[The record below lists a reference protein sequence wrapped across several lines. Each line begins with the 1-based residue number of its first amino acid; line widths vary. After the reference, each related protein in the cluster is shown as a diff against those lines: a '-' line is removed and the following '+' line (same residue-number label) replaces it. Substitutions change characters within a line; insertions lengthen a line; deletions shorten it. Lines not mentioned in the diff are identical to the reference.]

1 MQSDL
6 TIWNDFRDGK
16 SYALS
21 YIYCRNVELLYQ
33 YGRKFS
39 RNDALIKD
47 TIQDVFYQLIRTRA
61 GLGET
66 NNIRF
71 YLMSAFKHSILRSI
85 HREKHK
91 EVKEGEEIPYE
102 LSITYSYEDELIGEE
117 TDYNKVQL
125 IRKVLVTISPK
136 QREILYYRYS
146 CDYSYDE
153 ICKLM
158 SIKYDTA
165 RKMVFRA
172 LKSLR
177 EHLEPAD
184 LIFLFLLKKKSR

>member
-1 MQSDL
+1 MLSDS
-6 TIWNDFRDGK
+6 TIWNDFREGK

-21 YIYCRNVELLYQ
+21 YIYCRNVELMFH

-39 RNDALIKD
+39 PDEALIKD
-47 TIQDVFYQLIRTRA
+47 TIQEIFYRLIRTRTS
-61 GLGET
+61 LGET
-66 NNIRF
+66 DNILF
-71 YLMSAFKHSILRSI
+71 YLMAAFKHEIIRSI
-85 HREKHK
+85 DSEKHF
-91 EVKEGEEIPYE
+91 EVSNAENNSYE
-102 LSITYSYEDELIGEE
+102 LSITYSYEDELIGKE
-117 TDYNKVQL
+117 TDQNRVQV
-125 IRKVLVTISPK
+125 IRRVLSTITPK

-146 CDYSYDE
+146 CDYSYVE

-158 SIKYDTA
+158 SIKYDSA

-184 LIFLFLLKKKSR
+184 MIFLFLLKK

>member
-6 TIWNDFRDGK
+6 TIWNDFREGK

-33 YGRKFS
+33 YGRKFT
-39 RNDALIKD
+39 RDDALIKD
-47 TIQDVFYQLIRTRA
+47 TIQEVFCNLIQARTA
-61 GLGET
+61 LGET

-71 YLMSAFKHSILRSI
+71 YLMSVFKHRIIRYLHTEKS
-85 HREKHK
+85 REVRDGK
-91 EVKEGEEIPYE
+91 VIPYE

-117 TDYNKVQL
+117 ADYNKVRL
-125 IRKVLVTISPK
+125 IRKVLGTITPK

-184 LIFLFLLKKKSR
+184 LIFLFLLKKKS

>member
-39 RNDALIKD
+39 RDDALIKD
-47 TIQDVFYQLIRTRA
+47 TIQEVFYQLIRTRSA
-61 GLGET
+61 LGAT

-85 HREKHK
+85 QKEKNK
-91 EVKEGEEIPYE
+91 EFREGEEIPYE
-102 LSITYSYEDELIGEE
+102 LYITYSYEDELIGEE
-117 TDYNKVQL
+117 TDFNKVQL
-125 IRKVLVTISPK
+125 IRKVLGTISPK
-136 QREILYYRYS
+136 QREILFYRYS

-184 LIFLFLLKKKSR
+184 LIFLFLIKKKSL

>member
-1 MQSDL
+1 MLSDS
-6 TIWNDFRDGK
+6 TIWNDFREGK

-21 YIYCRNVELLYQ
+21 YIYCRNVELLYH

-39 RNDALIKD
+39 HDEALIKD
-47 TIQDVFYQLIRTRA
+47 AIQEVFYRLIRTRTS
-61 GLGET
+61 LGET
-66 NNIRF
+66 DNIRF
-71 YLMSAFKHSILRSI
+71 YLMAAFKHAIIRSI
-85 HREKHK
+85 HSEKHF
-91 EVKEGEEIPYE
+91 EVSNDENNSYE
-102 LSITYSYEDELIGEE
+102 LSITYSYEDELIGAE
-117 TDYNKVQL
+117 TDQYKIQVVK
-125 IRKVLVTISPK
+125 KVLSTITPK

-146 CDYSYDE
+146 CDYSYVE

-184 LIFLFLLKKKSR
+184 MIFLFLLKK